1 MDPVLNL
8 DNVEKFLA
16 GNLTLQEIASS
27 KYVRLDRVLAMY
39 SLAISRPRGFSS
51 SEFFC
56 DSQPRDGKFLLHTSI
71 KELCRRVFGE
81 SMNAKSLIGASSGA
95 WLHVH
100 AGWTNAQ
107 LTLPP
112 GLVVLVRKYEHN
124 QNGAAVAFYTERRTK
139 R

>member
-1 MDPVLNL
+1 MGPVLNL
-8 DNVEKFLA
+8 DNVDKFLA
-16 GNLTLQEIASS
+16 GELTLQEIATS
-27 KYVRLDRVLAMY
+27 KYMHLDRVLAMY
-39 SLAISRPRGFSS
+39 SLAISRPKGFSP

-81 SMNAKSLIGASSGA
+81 SMKAKLLIDVSSGA

-112 GLVVLVRKYEHN
+112 GLVALVREYEHN
-124 QNGAAVAFYTERRTK
+124 QNGAAVAFYTERRAK